1 MDEQER
7 SEHDESRDGAPEE
20 SAPEGSATEQKQEQG
35 REQEQE
41 QEQGR
46 DGGIDAAKLS
56 DEEATLAAR
65 AFLGTAEPEEQVSV
79 DEAKKMLRR
88 AGAVAEAEPEI
99 AAPAPEPEPEKPAG
113 AAPAAEPQAD
123 TGRRW
128 YVIHTYSG
136 YENKVKTNLE
146 HRIQS
151 MDMGDKIFQVL
162 VPTEEEIEIKNGKR
176 HPVERKIFPGYVLVE
191 MVMSDDSWYVVR
203 NTPGVTSF
211 VGSGNK
217 PTELTDTEVRAILRQ
232 IKLDAPKYKV
242 AFTKG
247 EAVRVTD
254 GPFTDLHGVVDEV
267 NPERNKVKV
276 LVSIFGRETPVELDF
291 LQIEKLVK

>member
-1 MDEQER
+1 MDEQQR
-7 SEHDESRDGAPEE
+7 SEKDEPRDGQPETVG
-20 SAPEGSATEQKQEQG
+20 EGSPAEDE
-35 REQEQE
+35 
-41 QEQGR
+41 
-46 DGGIDAAKLS
+46 GGIDAAKLS

-65 AFLGTAEPEEQVSV
+65 AFLGTAEPEEEVSV
-79 DEAKKMLRR
+79 DEAKNVLRR
-88 AGAVAEAEPEI
+88 AGAVAEAEPEVE
-99 AAPAPEPEPEKPAG
+99 APAPEPEPERPS
-113 AAPAAEPQAD
+113 AATPTAEPATD

-217 PTELTDTEVRAILRQ
+217 PTELTETEVRAILRQ

>member
-1 MDEQER
+1 MDENENTNNENEETTEDRPINDLTPDEER
-7 SEHDESRDGAPEE
+7 
-20 SAPEGSATEQKQEQG
+20 
-35 REQEQE
+35 
-41 QEQGR
+41 
-46 DGGIDAAKLS
+46 DAAKLS
-56 DEEATLAAR
+56 DEEATAAAR
-65 AFLGTAEPEEQVSV
+65 AFLGTAEPEEEVSV
-79 DEAKKMLRR
+79 DEAKNFIRR
-88 AGAVAEAEPEI
+88 AGAVEVAEPAPVEP
-99 AAPAPEPEPEKPAG
+99 AAEVVEAEPEKPA
-113 AAPAAEPQAD
+113 APAQPEAD
-123 TGRRW
+123 GRRW
-128 YVIHTYSG
+128 FVIHTYSG

-217 PTELTDTEVRAILRQ
+217 PTELSEQEVRQILRQ

>member
-1 MDEQER
+1 MTDETNEPTDAAEPQ
-7 SEHDESRDGAPEE
+7 
-20 SAPEGSATEQKQEQG
+20 TEAEPQIEQ
-35 REQEQE
+35 QP
-41 QEQGR
+41 
-46 DGGIDAAKLS
+46 DAAKLS
-56 DEEATLAAR
+56 DEAAAEAAR
-65 AFLGTAEPEEQVSV
+65 AFLGTAEPEPEGVSPE
-79 DEAKKMLRR
+79 EAKAAFRR
-88 AGAVAEAEPEI
+88 AGAVAEAEPPVVQAE
-99 AAPAPEPEPEKPAG
+99 PEPEPEPV
-113 AAPAAEPQAD
+113 AAPPVAGKAADEKD
-123 TGRRW
+123 DNRRW

-146 HRIQS
+146 HRIHS

-176 HPVERKIFPGYVLVE
+176 HPVERKVYPGYVLVE
-191 MVMSDDSWYVVR
+191 MNMGDDSWYVVR

-211 VGSGNK
+211 VGMGTT
-217 PTELTDTEVRAILRQ
+217 PTPLSDAEVKAILRQ

>member
-1 MDEQER
+1 MTDETNEPNQ
-7 SEHDESRDGAPEE
+7 P
-20 SAPEGSATEQKQEQG
+20 TEAQSDPQPP
-35 REQEQE
+35 
-41 QEQGR
+41 
-46 DGGIDAAKLS
+46 DAAKLS
-56 DEEATLAAR
+56 DEAAAEAAR
-65 AFLGTAEPEEQVSV
+65 AFLGTAEPEPEGVSPE
-79 DEAKKMLRR
+79 EAKAAFRR
-88 AGAVAEAEPEI
+88 AGAVAEAEPE
-99 AAPAPEPEPEKPAG
+99 AVVEPEPEPEPVVAAPVAGKPAD
-113 AAPAAEPQAD
+113 EKD
-123 TGRRW
+123 ENRKW

-146 HRIQS
+146 HRIHS

-176 HPVERKIFPGYVLVE
+176 HPVERKVYPGYVLVE
-191 MVMSDDSWYVVR
+191 MNMGDDSWYVVR

-211 VGSGNK
+211 VGMGTT
-217 PTELTDTEVRAILRQ
+217 PTPLSDAEVKAILRQ

>member
-1 MDEQER
+1 MDEQDNHR
-7 SEHDESRDGAPEE
+7 GAPPPEDPPDKPEE
-20 SAPEGSATEQKQEQG
+20 AASGGSATEQ
-35 REQEQE
+35 
-41 QEQGR
+41 

-65 AFLGTAEPEEQVSV
+65 AFLGTAEPKEEVSV
-79 DEAKKMLRR
+79 DEAKSLLRR
-88 AGAVAEAEPEI
+88 AGAVAEAEPEA
-99 AAPAPEPEPEKPAG
+99 AAPVVEPEPPS
-113 AAPAAEPQAD
+113 AAPTAEPEAD

>member
-1 MDEQER
+1 MSEERDDLTPGEEQP
-7 SEHDESRDGAPEE
+7 ES
-20 SAPEGSATEQKQEQG
+20 TEPAAEADA
-35 REQEQE
+35 EV
-41 QEQGR
+41 
-46 DGGIDAAKLS
+46 DAAKLS
-56 DEEATLAAR
+56 DEAAAEAAR
-65 AFLGTAEPEEQVSV
+65 AFLGTAEPEEEVSV
-79 DEAKKMLRR
+79 DEIKSVLRR
-88 AGAVAEAEPEI
+88 AGAVAEAEPVA
-99 AAPAPEPEPEKPAG
+99 AAPVVEAQPEVVPPSTPTADEI
-113 AAPAAEPQAD
+113 D

-146 HRIQS
+146 HRITS
-151 MDMGDKIFQVL
+151 MDMGDKIYQVL

-176 HPVERKIFPGYVLVE
+176 HPVERKVFPGYVLVE
-191 MVMSDDSWYVVR
+191 MIMGDDSWYVVR

-217 PTELTDTEVRAILRQ
+217 PTPLTDGEVRAILRQ

-291 LQIEKLVK
+291 LQIEKL

>member
-1 MDEQER
+1 MTDETKDPTGPAEAA
-7 SEHDESRDGAPEE
+7 EV
-20 SAPEGSATEQKQEQG
+20 TEAAEPQAQQEQP
-35 REQEQE
+35 QP
-41 QEQGR
+41 
-46 DGGIDAAKLS
+46 DAAKLS
-56 DEEATLAAR
+56 DEAAAEAAR
-65 AFLGTAEPEEQVSV
+65 AFLGTAEPEPEGVSPE
-79 DEAKKMLRR
+79 EAKAAFRR
-88 AGAVAEAEPEI
+88 AGAVAEAEPEPVVEAEPEPVA
-99 AAPAPEPEPEKPAG
+99 AAPATGTPADEK
-113 AAPAAEPQAD
+113 D
-123 TGRRW
+123 DNRRW

-146 HRIQS
+146 HRIHS

-176 HPVERKIFPGYVLVE
+176 HPVERKVYPGYVLVE
-191 MVMSDDSWYVVR
+191 MNMGDDSWYVVR

-211 VGSGNK
+211 VGMGTT
-217 PTELTDTEVRAILRQ
+217 PTPLSDGEVKAILRQ

>member
-7 SEHDESRDGAPEE
+7 SEKDEPRDAASEE
-20 SAPEGSATEQKQEQG
+20 SASEGATPEQD
-35 REQEQE
+35 R
-41 QEQGR
+41 
-46 DGGIDAAKLS
+46 GIDAAKLS

-65 AFLGTAEPEEQVSV
+65 AFLGTAEPEEEVSV
-79 DEAKKMLRR
+79 DEAKNMLRR
-88 AGAVAEAEPEI
+88 AGAVAEAEPE
-99 AAPAPEPEPEKPAG
+99 APAPEPEPEKPSA
-113 AAPAAEPQAD
+113 AAPAAEPERPSAAAPTAEPQAD

-217 PTELTDTEVRAILRQ
+217 PTELSDTEVRQILRQ

>member
-1 MDEQER
+1 MDEKQR
-7 SEHDESRDGAPEE
+7 SEHDDPRDASESAAAPEVD
-20 SAPEGSATEQKQEQG
+20 S
-35 REQEQE
+35 
-41 QEQGR
+41 
-46 DGGIDAAKLS
+46 GIDAAKLS
-56 DEEATLAAR
+56 DEEAALAAR
-65 AFLGTAEPEEQVSV
+65 AFLGTAEPEEEVSV
-79 DEAKKMLRR
+79 DEAKKVLRR
-88 AGAVAEAEPEI
+88 TGAVAEAEPEV
-99 AAPAPEPEPEKPAG
+99 APAPEPEPEKPSA
-113 AAPAAEPQAD
+113 AAPTVEPQAD

-217 PTELTDTEVRAILRQ
+217 PTELTDAEVRAILRQ

>member
-7 SEHDESRDGAPEE
+7 SEQDDTRDTAPQD
-20 SAPEGSATEQKQEQG
+20 SAPEAAEPAQDS
-35 REQEQE
+35 
-41 QEQGR
+41 
-46 DGGIDAAKLS
+46 GIDAAKLS

-65 AFLGTAEPEEQVSV
+65 AFLGTAEPEEEVSV
-79 DEAKKMLRR
+79 DEAKNMLRR
-88 AGAVAEAEPEI
+88 AGAVAEAEPEVE
-99 AAPAPEPEPEKPAG
+99 APAPEPEPEKPSA
-113 AAPAAEPQAD
+113 AAPGEAQAD

-217 PTELTDTEVRAILRQ
+217 PTELTETEVRAILRQ

>member
-1 MDEQER
+1 MDEKER
-7 SEHDESRDGAPEE
+7 SEQDEPRDAPAEQ
-20 SAPEGSATEQKQEQG
+20 SATKDASLKDDAST
-35 REQEQE
+35 EQES
-41 QEQGR
+41 
-46 DGGIDAAKLS
+46 GIDAAKLS

-65 AFLGTAEPEEQVSV
+65 AFLGTAEPEDEVSV
-79 DEAKKMLRR
+79 DEAKSLLRR
-88 AGAVAEAEPEI
+88 AGAVAEAEPEV
-99 AAPAPEPEPEKPAG
+99 APAPEPEPERPSA
-113 AAPAAEPQAD
+113 AAPTAEPAAD

-151 MDMGDKIFQVL
+151 MDMGDKIYQVL

>member
-7 SEHDESRDGAPEE
+7 SEQEEPREGAPRDGAPDEGAPEE
-20 SAPEGSATEQKQEQG
+20 STAEQ
-35 REQEQE
+35 
-41 QEQGR
+41 
-46 DGGIDAAKLS
+46 DSGIDAAKLS

-65 AFLGTAEPEEQVSV
+65 AFLGTAEPEEEVSV
-79 DEAKKMLRR
+79 DEAKNMLRR
-88 AGAVAEAEPEI
+88 AGAVAEAEPE
-99 AAPAPEPEPEKPAG
+99 APAPEPEPERPSA

>member
-1 MDEQER
+1 MSEEREEPQEPQETSQVRNEPVDEQGVGEPTAAP
-7 SEHDESRDGAPEE
+7 DEV
-20 SAPEGSATEQKQEQG
+20 
-35 REQEQE
+35 
-41 QEQGR
+41 
-46 DGGIDAAKLS
+46 DAAKLS
-56 DEEATLAAR
+56 DEAAAEAAR
-65 AFLGTAEPEEQVSV
+65 AFLGSAQAEEGVSV
-79 DEAKKMLRR
+79 DEAKTVLRR
-88 AGAVAEAEPEI
+88 AGAVAEAEPAPSVVE
-99 AAPAPEPEPEKPAG
+99 AAAVEAPRAPPAPTPEEV
-113 AAPAAEPQAD
+113 E
-123 TGRRW
+123 TGQRW

-146 HRIQS
+146 HRIHS

-176 HPVERKIFPGYVLVE
+176 HPVECKVYPGYVLVE
-191 MVMSDDSWYVVR
+191 MNMGDDSWYVVR

-211 VGSGNK
+211 VGMGTT
-217 PTELTDTEVRAILRQ
+217 PTPLSDGEVKAILRQ

>member
-1 MDEQER
+1 MSDENNEPQRPGDMGDLAEN
-7 SEHDESRDGAPEE
+7 ATAEE
-20 SAPEGSATEQKQEQG
+20 TQPQ
-35 REQEQE
+35 
-41 QEQGR
+41 
-46 DGGIDAAKLS
+46 DAAKLS
-56 DEEATLAAR
+56 DEAAAEAAR
-65 AFLGTAEPEEQVSV
+65 AFLGTAEPEPEGVSSE
-79 DEAKKMLRR
+79 EAKAVLRR
-88 AGAVAEAEPEI
+88 AGAVAEAEPE
-99 AAPAPEPEPEKPAG
+99 PVVEPEPEPEPVVL
-113 AAPAAEPQAD
+113 APAAGKPVDEKDPN
-123 TGRRW
+123 RRW

-146 HRIQS
+146 HRIHS

-176 HPVERKIFPGYVLVE
+176 HPVERKVYPGYVLVE
-191 MVMSDDSWYVVR
+191 MNMGDDSWYVVR

-211 VGSGNK
+211 VGMGTT
-217 PTELTDTEVRAILRQ
+217 PTPLSDSEVKAILRQ

>member
-7 SEHDESRDGAPEE
+7 SEQDESRDATPEQAT
-20 SAPEGSATEQKQEQG
+20 SEGSQSEQ
-35 REQEQE
+35 
-41 QEQGR
+41 
-46 DGGIDAAKLS
+46 DSGIDAAKLS

-65 AFLGTAEPEEQVSV
+65 AFLGTAEPDEEVSV
-79 DEAKKMLRR
+79 DEAKNVLRR
-88 AGAVAEAEPEI
+88 AGAVAEAEPET
-99 AAPAPEPEPEKPAG
+99 APAPEPEPEKPSA

-217 PTELTDTEVRAILRQ
+217 PTELTDAEVRAILRQ

>member
-1 MDEQER
+1 MSEERDDLTRSSEQQQEPA
-7 SEHDESRDGAPEE
+7 SIDPAPE
-20 SAPEGSATEQKQEQG
+20 ANTEV
-35 REQEQE
+35 
-41 QEQGR
+41 
-46 DGGIDAAKLS
+46 DAAKLS
-56 DEEATLAAR
+56 DEAAAEAAR
-65 AFLGTAEPEEQVSV
+65 AFLGTAEPEEEVSV
-79 DEAKKMLRR
+79 DEVKSVLRR
-88 AGAVAEAEPEI
+88 AGAVAEAEPVEAPPPVVEAVVPPSAPTAEEI
-99 AAPAPEPEPEKPAG
+99 
-113 AAPAAEPQAD
+113 D

-146 HRIQS
+146 HRITS
-151 MDMGDKIFQVL
+151 MDMGDKIYQVL

-176 HPVERKIFPGYVLVE
+176 HPVERKVFPGYVLVE
-191 MVMSDDSWYVVR
+191 MIMGDDSWYVVR

-217 PTELTDTEVRAILRQ
+217 PTPLTDGEVRAILRQ

>member
-1 MDEQER
+1 MEDPKDKKDVTETENSPAEPEQSPR
-7 SEHDESRDGAPEE
+7 EE
-20 SAPEGSATEQKQEQG
+20 
-35 REQEQE
+35 
-41 QEQGR
+41 
-46 DGGIDAAKLS
+46 IDAAKLS
-56 DEEATLAAR
+56 DEAAAQAAR
-65 AFLGTAEPEEQVSV
+65 AFLGTAEPEEEVSV
-79 DEAKKMLRR
+79 DEAKSVLRR
-88 AGAVAEAEPEI
+88 AGAVAEAEPE
-99 AAPAPEPEPEKPAG
+99 AKVEAPVAEPEPQIRP
-113 AAPAAEPQAD
+113 APATAAED
-123 TGRRW
+123 GRRW
-128 YVIHTYSG
+128 FVIHTYSG

-217 PTELTDTEVRAILRQ
+217 PTELSDTEVRQILRQ

>member
-1 MDEQER
+1 MTDETNEPQEER
-7 SEHDESRDGAPEE
+7 DQQDEAAANAAPD
-20 SAPEGSATEQKQEQG
+20 PQ
-35 REQEQE
+35 
-41 QEQGR
+41 
-46 DGGIDAAKLS
+46 DAAKLS
-56 DEEATLAAR
+56 DEAAAEAAR
-65 AFLGTAEPEEQVSV
+65 AFLGTAEPEPEGVSPE
-79 DEAKKMLRR
+79 EAKAAFRR
-88 AGAVAEAEPEI
+88 AGAVAEAEPE
-99 AAPAPEPEPEKPAG
+99 PVVEPEPEPEPVLP
-113 AAPAAEPQAD
+113 APAAAKPVEEKD
-123 TGRRW
+123 DRRW

-146 HRIQS
+146 HRIHS

-176 HPVERKIFPGYVLVE
+176 HPVERKVYPGYVLVE
-191 MVMSDDSWYVVR
+191 MKMGDDSWYVVR

-211 VGSGNK
+211 VGMGTT
-217 PTELTDTEVRAILRQ
+217 PTPLSDGEVKAILRQ

>member
-1 MDEQER
+1 MTDETNDKQDQPGLAEN
-7 SEHDESRDGAPEE
+7 ATAEE
-20 SAPEGSATEQKQEQG
+20 TEP
-35 REQEQE
+35 R
-41 QEQGR
+41 
-46 DGGIDAAKLS
+46 DAAKLS
-56 DEEATLAAR
+56 DEAAAEAAR
-65 AFLGTAEPEEQVSV
+65 AFLGTAEPEPEGVSPE
-79 DEAKKMLRR
+79 EAKAMLRR
-88 AGAVAEAEPEI
+88 AGAVAEAEPE
-99 AAPAPEPEPEKPAG
+99 PVVEPEPEPEPVVV
-113 AAPAAEPQAD
+113 APAAGKPAD
-123 TGRRW
+123 EKDANRRW

-146 HRIQS
+146 HRIHS

-176 HPVERKIFPGYVLVE
+176 HPVERKVYPGYVLVE
-191 MVMSDDSWYVVR
+191 MNMSDDSWYVVR

-211 VGSGNK
+211 VGMGTT
-217 PTELTDTEVRAILRQ
+217 PTPLSDGEVKAILRQ

>member
-1 MDEQER
+1 MDEKER
-7 SEHDESRDGAPEE
+7 SEQDEPRDGAPEE
-20 SAPEGSATEQKQEQG
+20 GAPEGSPAGQ
-35 REQEQE
+35 
-41 QEQGR
+41 
-46 DGGIDAAKLS
+46 DSGIDAAKLS

-65 AFLGTAEPEEQVSV
+65 AFLGTAEPEEEVSV
-79 DEAKKMLRR
+79 DEAKNMLRR

-99 AAPAPEPEPEKPAG
+99 EAPAPEPEPERPSG
-113 AAPAAEPQAD
+113 AAPAAEAQAD

>member
-1 MDEQER
+1 MSEERDDATRDEEKPLT
-7 SEHDESRDGAPEE
+7 EPE
-20 SAPEGSATEQKQEQG
+20 ATEPAVEADT
-35 REQEQE
+35 EL
-41 QEQGR
+41 
-46 DGGIDAAKLS
+46 DAAKLS
-56 DEEATLAAR
+56 DQAAAEAAR
-65 AFLGTAEPEEQVSV
+65 AFLGTAEPEEEVSV
-79 DEAKKMLRR
+79 DEVKSVLRR
-88 AGAVAEAEPEI
+88 AGAVAEAEPVEV
-99 AAPAPEPEPEKPAG
+99 AAPVVETVVPPSAPTADEI
-113 AAPAAEPQAD
+113 D

-146 HRIQS
+146 HRISS
-151 MDMGDKIFQVL
+151 MDMGDKIYQVL

-176 HPVERKIFPGYVLVE
+176 HPVERKVFPGYVLVE
-191 MVMSDDSWYVVR
+191 MIMGDDSWYVVR

-217 PTELTDTEVRAILRQ
+217 PTPLTDGEVRAILRQ

>member
-7 SEHDESRDGAPEE
+7 NDETNETTDDRPMNDLAPQEDAAPRETAPRDE
-20 SAPEGSATEQKQEQG
+20 
-35 REQEQE
+35 
-41 QEQGR
+41 
-46 DGGIDAAKLS
+46 IDAAKLS
-56 DEEATLAAR
+56 DEAAAQAAR
-65 AFLGTAEPEEQVSV
+65 AFLGTAEPEEEVSV
-79 DEAKKMLRR
+79 DEAKNFIRR
-88 AGAVAEAEPEI
+88 AGAVAEVEPE
-99 AAPAPEPEPEKPAG
+99 AGVVEAPAPEPEPEPQV
-113 AAPAAEPQAD
+113 APAQPTD
-123 TGRRW
+123 DGRRW

-151 MDMGDKIFQVL
+151 MDMGHKIFQVL
-162 VPTEEEIEIKNGKR
+162 VPTQEEIEIKNGKR
-176 HPVERKIFPGYVLVE
+176 HPVERKIYPGYVLVE

-203 NTPGVTSF
+203 NTPGVTAF

-217 PTELTDTEVRAILRQ
+217 PTELTEQEVRQILRQ

>member
-7 SEHDESRDGAPEE
+7 SEKDDPREDAPEE
-20 SAPEGSATEQKQEQG
+20 SASNEGAPEEAAEQ
-35 REQEQE
+35 
-41 QEQGR
+41 
-46 DGGIDAAKLS
+46 DSGIDAAKLS

-65 AFLGTAEPEEQVSV
+65 AFLGTAVPDEEVSV
-79 DEAKKMLRR
+79 DEAKNMLRR
-88 AGAVAEAEPEI
+88 AGAVAEAEPEVE
-99 AAPAPEPEPEKPAG
+99 APAPEPEPDRPST
-113 AAPAAEPQAD
+113 AAPTPEPQTD

>member
-1 MDEQER
+1 MSEERDDLTRDEGQQ
-7 SEHDESRDGAPEE
+7 PEPEPTE
-20 SAPEGSATEQKQEQG
+20 SAPEADAEV
-35 REQEQE
+35 
-41 QEQGR
+41 
-46 DGGIDAAKLS
+46 DAAKLS
-56 DEEATLAAR
+56 DEAAAEAAR
-65 AFLGTAEPEEQVSV
+65 AFLGTAEPEEEVSV
-79 DEAKKMLRR
+79 DEVKSVLRR
-88 AGAVAEAEPEI
+88 AGAVAEAEPVA
-99 AAPAPEPEPEKPAG
+99 AAPAVEAPPEVIPPT
-113 AAPAAEPQAD
+113 APSADEVD

-146 HRIQS
+146 HRITS
-151 MDMGDKIFQVL
+151 MDMGDKIYQVL

-176 HPVERKIFPGYVLVE
+176 HPVERKVFPGYVLVE
-191 MVMSDDSWYVVR
+191 MIMGDDSWYVVR

-217 PTELTDTEVRAILRQ
+217 PTPLTDGEVRAILRQ

>member
-7 SEHDESRDGAPEE
+7 SEKDEPREGAPEE
-20 SAPEGSATEQKQEQG
+20 SAPEESTTEQ
-35 REQEQE
+35 
-41 QEQGR
+41 
-46 DGGIDAAKLS
+46 DSGIDAAKLS

-65 AFLGTAEPEEQVSV
+65 AFLGTAEPDEEVSV
-79 DEAKKMLRR
+79 DEAKNMLRR
-88 AGAVAEAEPEI
+88 AGAVAEAEPE
-99 AAPAPEPEPEKPAG
+99 APAPEPEPERPSA
-113 AAPAAEPQAD
+113 AAPTAEPQAD

-217 PTELTDTEVRAILRQ
+217 PTELTETEVRAILRQ

>member
-1 MDEQER
+1 MSEERDDLTGGEEQPSTE
-7 SEHDESRDGAPEE
+7 PE
-20 SAPEGSATEQKQEQG
+20 PTEPAVEADT
-35 REQEQE
+35 EV
-41 QEQGR
+41 
-46 DGGIDAAKLS
+46 DAAKLS
-56 DEEATLAAR
+56 DEAAAEAAR
-65 AFLGTAEPEEQVSV
+65 AFLGTAEPEEEVNV
-79 DEAKKMLRR
+79 DEVKSVLRR
-88 AGAVAEAEPEI
+88 AGAVAEAEPVEV
-99 AAPAPEPEPEKPAG
+99 APVVEPVVPPSAPTADEV
-113 AAPAAEPQAD
+113 D

-146 HRIQS
+146 HRITS
-151 MDMGDKIFQVL
+151 MDMGDKIYQVL

-176 HPVERKIFPGYVLVE
+176 HPVERKVFPGYVLVE
-191 MVMSDDSWYVVR
+191 MIMGDDSWYVVR

-217 PTELTDTEVRAILRQ
+217 PTPLTDGEVRAILRQ

>member
-1 MDEQER
+1 MTDETNETNETTGPAEAAVAAAAVEPQ
-7 SEHDESRDGAPEE
+7 A
-20 SAPEGSATEQKQEQG
+20 QQEQ
-35 REQEQE
+35 QQP
-41 QEQGR
+41 
-46 DGGIDAAKLS
+46 DAAKLS
-56 DEEATLAAR
+56 DEAAAEAAR
-65 AFLGTAEPEEQVSV
+65 AFLGTAEPEPEGVSPE
-79 DEAKKMLRR
+79 EAKAAFRR
-88 AGAVAEAEPEI
+88 AGAVAEAEPEPVVE
-99 AAPAPEPEPEKPAG
+99 AEPEPVAAAAAPGKPAD
-113 AAPAAEPQAD
+113 EKD
-123 TGRRW
+123 DNRRW

-146 HRIQS
+146 HRIHS

-176 HPVERKIFPGYVLVE
+176 HPVERKVYPGYVLVE
-191 MVMSDDSWYVVR
+191 MNMGDDSWYVVR

-211 VGSGNK
+211 VGMGTT
-217 PTELTDTEVRAILRQ
+217 PTPLSDGEVKAILRQ

-242 AFTKG
+242 AFTRG

>member
-1 MDEQER
+1 MSDETN
-7 SEHDESRDGAPEE
+7 ESRDERDQRDRAENATAEE
-20 SAPEGSATEQKQEQG
+20 TEP
-35 REQEQE
+35 R
-41 QEQGR
+41 
-46 DGGIDAAKLS
+46 DAAKLS
-56 DEEATLAAR
+56 DEAAAQAAR
-65 AFLGTAEPEEQVSV
+65 AFLGTAAPEPEGVSPE
-79 DEAKKMLRR
+79 EAKAVLRR
-88 AGAVAEAEPEI
+88 AGAVAEAEPE
-99 AAPAPEPEPEKPAG
+99 PVVEPEPEPEPVA
-113 AAPAAEPQAD
+113 AAPAAGKAPGQVDEKDAN
-123 TGRRW
+123 RRW

-146 HRIQS
+146 HRIHS

-176 HPVERKIFPGYVLVE
+176 HPVERKVYPGYVLVE
-191 MVMSDDSWYVVR
+191 MNMGDDSWYVVR

-211 VGSGNK
+211 VGMGTT
-217 PTELTDTEVRAILRQ
+217 PTPLSDGEVKAILRQ

>member
-1 MDEQER
+1 MSEERDDLTRDEGQPE
-7 SEHDESRDGAPEE
+7 SEPTE
-20 SAPEGSATEQKQEQG
+20 SAPEADAEV
-35 REQEQE
+35 
-41 QEQGR
+41 
-46 DGGIDAAKLS
+46 DAAKLS
-56 DEEATLAAR
+56 DEAAAEAAR
-65 AFLGTAEPEEQVSV
+65 AFLGTAEPEEEVNV
-79 DEAKKMLRR
+79 DEVKSVLRR
-88 AGAVAEAEPEI
+88 AGAVAEAEPVEVAPVVEPVIPPSAPTADEI
-99 AAPAPEPEPEKPAG
+99 
-113 AAPAAEPQAD
+113 D

-146 HRIQS
+146 HRITS
-151 MDMGDKIFQVL
+151 MDMGDKIYQVL

-176 HPVERKIFPGYVLVE
+176 HPVERKVFPGYVLVE
-191 MVMSDDSWYVVR
+191 MNMGDDSWYVVR

-211 VGSGNK
+211 VGMGTT
-217 PTELTDTEVRAILRQ
+217 PTPLSDGEVKAILRQ

>member
-1 MDEQER
+1 MDENEKKEPEAQAEQPN
-7 SEHDESRDGAPEE
+7 EAP
-20 SAPEGSATEQKQEQG
+20 AEQPA
-35 REQEQE
+35 
-41 QEQGR
+41 
-46 DGGIDAAKLS
+46 DIDAAKLS
-56 DEEATLAAR
+56 DEDAQAAAR
-65 AFLGTAEPEEQVSV
+65 AFLGTAEPEPEGISG
-79 DEAKKMLRR
+79 DEAKSLLRR
-88 AGAVAEAEPEI
+88 AGAVAEAEPEVVE
-99 AAPAPEPEPEKPAG
+99 APVEPEP
-113 AAPAAEPQAD
+113 APAAAPTAEPAAD

-176 HPVERKIFPGYVLVE
+176 HPVERKIFPGYVLVD

-217 PTELTDTEVRAILRQ
+217 PTELTENEVRAILRQ

>member
-1 MDEQER
+1 MTEASDEKDLLRGTEAA
-7 SEHDESRDGAPEE
+7 SEHADPR
-20 SAPEGSATEQKQEQG
+20 TEP
-35 REQEQE
+35 
-41 QEQGR
+41 
-46 DGGIDAAKLS
+46 DAAKLS
-56 DEEATLAAR
+56 DAAAAEAAR
-65 AFLGTAEPEEQVSV
+65 AFLGTAEPDEDPISV
-79 DEAKKMLRR
+79 EVAKTALRK
-88 AGAVAEAEPEI
+88 AGAVAEAEPELEPVI
-99 AAPAPEPEPEKPAG
+99 EPEPEPEPPRAPAA
-113 AAPAAEPQAD
+113 AAPAAEEAN
-123 TGRRW
+123 RRW

-146 HRIQS
+146 HRIHS

-176 HPVERKIFPGYVLVE
+176 HPVERKVYPGYVLVE
-191 MVMSDDSWYVVR
+191 MNMGDDSWYVVR

-211 VGSGNK
+211 VGMGTT
-217 PTELTDTEVRAILRQ
+217 PTPLSDGEVKAILRQ

>member
-1 MDEQER
+1 MDEQNK
-7 SEHDESRDGAPEE
+7 DETTETTEDRPQSDAAPKEE
-20 SAPEGSATEQKQEQG
+20 
-35 REQEQE
+35 
-41 QEQGR
+41 
-46 DGGIDAAKLS
+46 IDAAKLS
-56 DEEATLAAR
+56 DEAAAQAAR
-65 AFLGTAEPEEQVSV
+65 AFLGTAEPEEEVSV
-79 DEAKKMLRR
+79 DEAKNLLRR
-88 AGAVAEAEPEI
+88 AGAVAEVEPAPEI
-99 AAPAPEPEPEKPAG
+99 VEEPAPEPE
-113 AAPAAEPQAD
+113 APAAPTAEATTED
-123 TGRRW
+123 GRRW
-128 YVIHTYSG
+128 FVIHTYSG

-217 PTELTDTEVRAILRQ
+217 PTELNDTEVRQILRQ

>member
-1 MDEQER
+1 MDENER
-7 SEHDESRDGAPEE
+7 SEQDEPRDAPADEG
-20 SAPEGSATEQKQEQG
+20 APEGSAV
-35 REQEQE
+35 EQES
-41 QEQGR
+41 
-46 DGGIDAAKLS
+46 GIDAAKLS

-65 AFLGTAEPEEQVSV
+65 AFLGTAEPEDEVSV
-79 DEAKKMLRR
+79 DEAKSLLRR

-99 AAPAPEPEPEKPAG
+99 APAPEPEPERPSA
-113 AAPAAEPQAD
+113 AAPTAEPAVD

-217 PTELTDTEVRAILRQ
+217 PTELTETEVRAILRQ